1 MKKKVIILVL
11 IVFVALVF
19 GLYFVSKNLAD
30 KKSDNIIINDK
41 VEDTTVD
48 EKNKEQEIHE
58 KNSIDLSGFD
68 IEDTSDIE
76 EIEYTTN
83 SDYYDSEEY
92 LTIAEANRNEDAV
105 TSDDDYQEEVYTP
118 EEKKVIDDV
127 LAGEF
132 SD

>member
-1 MKKKVIILVL
+1 MKKKVIIVVL